1 MTTPND
7 QDRPP
12 EMPLAEPLRPDDAAV
27 AGAPTA
33 SDAVAS
39 STRTGGP
46 GKLRV
51 GAVTGAAVAL
61 AVGAVATSLAATPP
75 AGTPPTTTGAATWSA
90 AAQPVLDEA
99 GTFDHGRMGAR
110 EGFHDITIAAI
121 SGSSI
126 TLATDDGWT
135 RTITIT
141 DGIELSKGG
150 QEIALADLAVGDQVR
165 IAQTR
170 NDDGTYTVEAI
181 AVVVPSVR
189 GTVSDVSSGGFKV
202 ETRDGSVWTVTV
214 DGSTE
219 YAYGEGEGSLADVTD
234 GTTVIVLGTETGD
247 NALTALSVRV
257 AADRA
262 IGTVTSKTADTIVIE
277 GRDGT
282 SLTVHV
288 DADTTYRIA
297 GAEDADLGDVTV
309 DMAIGV
315 SGRERADGS
324 IDADVVVGAED
335 RGILRGFGEGLRGF
349 GDGRRGHGGPWL
361 DDDATEPTAS
371 PSSS

>member
-12 EMPLAEPLRPDDAAV
+12 EMPLADPLRPNAAV
-27 AGAPTA
+27 TPTARTGAPN
-33 SDAVAS
+33 
-39 STRTGGP
+39 
-46 GKLRV
+46 KLRI

-75 AGTPPTTTGAATWSA
+75 AGSATPATTGPMTVPA
-90 AAQPVLDEA
+90 AAITDPLSDSVEP
-99 GTFDHGRMGAR
+99 FDHGRMGVHD
-110 EGFHDITIAAI
+110 GFRDITISAI

-277 GRDGT
+277 RRDGT
-282 SLTVHV
+282 SQTVHV

-297 GAEDADLGDVTV
+297 EAADADLGDVTV

-324 IDADVVVGAED
+324 IDADVVIGAEG
-335 RGILRGFGEGLRGF
+335 RGILRGFGDGLHGF
-349 GDGRRGHGGPWL
+349 GDGRRGHGGPGL
-361 DDDATEPTAS
+361 DDAAEPTAS